1 MSTAIPGARVVVAVD
16 LLSSPGQ
23 RIVAVDDVGGLH
35 LAALRMSSAEVL
47 ASEQSFAREGAL
59 RLAQMVLAGHEH
71 AMTAPHTLRTIAA
84 ALAAEHAIAGEG
96 A

>member
-1 MSTAIPGARVVVAVD
+1 MSSVIPDARVLVAVD
-16 LLSSPGQ
+16 LLTGAGQ
-23 RIVAVDDVGGLH
+23 RIVAIDEADGLH
-35 LAALRMSSAEVL
+35 LAALRPTSATVL
-47 ASEQSFAREGAL
+47 QSEQSFTREGAL

-84 ALAAEHAIAGEG
+84 ALAAEHALAAEG